1 MRDDDVQRHESGIVK
16 HLVWYAYYI
25 AIHKSMDVGT
35 MPWIIFFIILSKNN
49 LDYLEIGN
57 S

>member
-25 AIHKSMDVGT
+25 KIHKSIDVGT
-35 MPWIIFFIILSKNN
+35 MPWIIIFMILSKNN
-49 LDYLEIGN
+49 Y